1 MNRRDL
7 LAAGAAAVSLLLP
20 RTATADYPERPIRLV
35 VPFAPG
41 GVVDVVARL
50 WADKVRVP
58 LGTVVIENQ
67 GGGGGIIGTA
77 EVARAQPDGHTLLLG
92 NTSIMVIIPAVA
104 ARVPYDPIK
113 DFTPVSIVAISATSI
128 IVHPSVPAQTL
139 REFMDYARANSG
151 KLVYGSAGAGTL
163 TNLTGEMFKQ
173 FLGATDIVHVPY
185 RGAGPGISDLVSGHI
200 PMMTPNITGQ
210 LLDLHRAGRL
220 RILAVTSPQR
230 LKGAPEIPTAVE
242 AGMPDLVAQLFNG
255 LFVPAGTPEPIV
267 DRIAQL
273 THTVLAD
280 AEFQAAL
287 IKAGLEPVLDSDP
300 EKARRFVNDEHLRLT
315 PMIKAAGLKLE

>member
-1 MNRRDL
+1 
-7 LAAGAAAVSLLLP
+7 
-20 RTATADYPERPIRLV
+20 
-35 VPFAPG
+35 
-41 GVVDVVARL
+41 
-50 WADKVRVP
+50 
-58 LGTVVIENQ
+58 
-67 GGGGGIIGTA
+67 
-77 EVARAQPDGHTLLLG
+77 
-92 NTSIMVIIPAVA
+92 MVIIPAVA

-151 KLVYGSAGAGTL
+151 KLSYGSAGAGTL

-220 RILAVTSPQR
+220 RILAVTSPER

-255 LFVPAGTPEPIV
+255 LFVPAGTPQPIV